1 MRNVKRNLAILVV
14 VVLSLTGVAPTAA
27 AADFKMPR
35 GRWWE
40 NPRVVRE
47 VGLTPDQQ
55 DRIHQLVY
63 QHAEVMIGLN
73 ADVKRAELH
82 LGELARSENFDEQA
96 VRKAWA
102 EYQVARQKLENER
115 FDLLVA
121 IRKVLSAQQ
130 WKKLDELKR
139 QYRQRRLPPERQ
151 RPGRNPYRR
160 PAGQL
165 PPPPPPGDQPPPPPP
180 GMP

>member
-1 MRNVKRNLAILVV
+1 VRILAVA
-14 VVLSLTGVAPTAA
+14 VLGVLGASGTVG

-55 DRIHQLVY
+55 EQIHQVVY
-63 QHAEVMIGLN
+63 HHAETMIGLN

-82 LGELARSENFDEQA
+82 LGELARADRFDEQA
-96 VRKAWA
+96 VRTAWA
-102 EYQVARQKLENER
+102 EYQGARRKLENER

-121 IRKVLSAQQ
+121 IRKVLSAEQ
-130 WKKLDELKR
+130 WKKLDDLKR
-139 QYRQRRLPPERQ
+139 QYQRRRLPPERQ
-151 RPGRNPYRR
+151 RPGRNPYRP
-160 PAGQL
+160 PAGGQ
-165 PPPPPPGDQPPPPPP
+165 PPPPGIS
-180 GMP
+180 

>member
-1 MRNVKRNLAILVV
+1 MRNVKRNLVIL
-14 VVLSLTGVAPTAA
+14 VVLSLAGVAGTAT

-47 VGLTPDQQ
+47 VGLTPEQQ
-55 DRIHQLVY
+55 EQIHQLVY

-73 ADVKRAELH
+73 ADVKRAELR
-82 LGELARSENFDEQA
+82 LGELARSESFDEQV

-102 EYQVARQKLENER
+102 GYQAARQKLENER

-139 QYRQRRLPPERQ
+139 LYRQRRRPQQGQ
-151 RPGRNPYRR
+151 RPGRNPYHQP
-160 PAGQL
+160 PAGQQS
-165 PPPPPPGDQPPPPPP
+165 PPPPPGGQPYGPAPVR
-180 GMP
+180 